1 MPFRRLLVV
10 LLAAAVVLP
19 SACLRPKKESS
30 LLAELQKPK
39 LPAPQPP
46 LPIAGGDSPSHGGV
60 QPPKFDPKTSNVPAL
75 PGMPGTAS
83 QPLPPPP
90 PSVPDSPPGESTKL
104 TPPARGASFP
114 INFQLNNA
122 TEAELEAVLASTD
135 DDDKRK
141 GILERLRERRQ
152 ERLKEKDKEKEK
164 DKPTL
169 PPATEPR
176 PPMPIPTPPKEEPKA
191 DPKVTP
197 AQGKE
202 LARNDLKAVRELLDV
217 AAKKNNATASFEAKL
232 VKREVVKGK
241 ELPAEE
247 AIYRFR
253 KDPLSVHIRV
263 VGDVGTGREVMWVK
277 GQNDNKMTLITGKGD
292 NILLGAGKKMT
303 MDPDDPLV
311 TVKSRYRIYEAG
323 MQRPIGALTKFVEQ
337 AEAGKRPAN
346 SIRYLGQVERKEY
359 KTKPNVVEVTLTAE
373 DDKFLPKGGK
383 RLYHFDADPKS
394 PSAGLPVL
402 VISLDHENKE
412 VEYYCFTDF
421 KLVGELTDADFDHSK
436 VGKKK

>member
-10 LLAAAVVLP
+10 LLAAVVVFP
-19 SACLRPKKESS
+19 SACLRPKKDSS

-46 LPIAGGDSPSHGGV
+46 LPIAGGDPPSPGGGV
-60 QPPKFDPKTSNVPAL
+60 QPPKFDPKTSTIPAL
-75 PGMPGTAS
+75 PNMPGTAS
-83 QPLPPPP
+83 QPLPTPPA
-90 PSVPDSPPGESTKL
+90 SVPDSPSGEGKPS
-104 TPPARGASFP
+104 ARGTSLP
-114 INFQLNNA
+114 INFRLENA
-122 TEAELEAVLASTD
+122 TEAQLEAMLDATD
-135 DDDKRK
+135 DPDQRK

-152 ERLKEKDKEKEK
+152 EKLKEKEREKDKEKQ
-164 DKPTL
+164 L

-176 PPMPIPTPPKEEPKA
+176 PPMPVPVPPRVEQPKV

-202 LARNDLKAVRELLDV
+202 PARNDLKAVRELLDA
-217 AAKKNNATASFEAKL
+217 AAKKNDATPSFEAKL

-241 ELPAEE
+241 EQPAEE

-277 GQNDNKMTLITGKGD
+277 GQNDNKMTIVTGKGD

-337 AEAGKRPAN
+337 AEAGKRPVD
-346 SIRYLGQVERKEY
+346 SVRYLGQVERKEY
-359 KTKPNVVEVTLTAE
+359 KAKLNVVEVTLTAE
-373 DDKFLPKGGK
+373 DDKFLPRGGK

-421 KLVGELTDADFDHSK
+421 KLVGELTDADFDHAK

>member
-1 MPFRRLLVV
+1 MQFRHLLVV
-10 LLAAAVVLP
+10 LLAAAVALP
-19 SACLRPKKESS
+19 SACLRPKRDSS

-46 LPIAGGDSPSHGGV
+46 LPVAGSDQPVPGGGV
-60 QPPKFDPKTSNVPAL
+60 QPPRFDPKTSNIPAL

-83 QPLPPPP
+83 QPLPTPPA
-90 PSVPDSPPGESTKL
+90 SVPDSPPGEGKPS
-104 TPPARGASFP
+104 ARGTGLQ
-114 INFQLNNA
+114 INSSLDNA
-122 TEAELEAVLASTD
+122 TEAQLVAMLDATD

-152 ERLKEKDKEKEK
+152 ERLKEKEKEKEK
-164 DKPTL
+164 DKPML

-176 PPMPIPTPPKEEPKA
+176 SPMPVPVPPKDDALPKA
-191 DPKVTP
+191 DPSVTP
-197 AQGKE
+197 AQGKAP
-202 LARNDLKAVRELLDV
+202 ARNDLKAVRELIDA
-217 AAKKNNATASFEAKL
+217 AAKKNDATSSFEARL

-241 ELPAEE
+241 EQPAEE

-253 KDPLSVHIRV
+253 KEPLSVHIRV

-277 GQNDNKMTLITGKGD
+277 GQNDNKMTIVTGKGD

-337 AEAGKRPAN
+337 AEAGKRPVD
-346 SIRYLGQVERKEY
+346 SIRYVGAVDRKEY
-359 KTKPNVVEVTLTAE
+359 KTKPNLVEVTLTAE

-383 RLYHFDADPKS
+383 RQYYFDADPKS

-421 KLVGELTDADFDHSK
+421 KLVGELTDADFDPAK

>member
-1 MPFRRLLVV
+1 MAGSRLLLVSAVTLSVV
-10 LLAAAVVLP
+10 GGG
-19 SACLRPKKESS
+19 CLKPKKESS
-30 LLAELQKPK
+30 LLAELNKPK

-46 LPIAGGDSPSHGGV
+46 LPTTGGEIPAAGGV
-60 QPPKFDPKTSNVPAL
+60 QPPKFDPKTSPVPAM

-83 QPLPPPP
+83 QPLPPD
-90 PSVPDSPPGESTKL
+90 SLPDSPQGK
-104 TPPARGASFP
+104 
-114 INFQLNNA
+114 A
-122 TEAELEAVLASTD
+122 TVAELEAQLAATAD
-135 DDDKRK
+135 PDERK
-141 GILERLRERRQ
+141 GILARLRERRQ
-152 ERLKEKDKEKEK
+152 EKLAEREKDKEKA
-164 DKPTL
+164 L

-176 PPMPIPTPPKEEPKA
+176 PPMPVPVPPKDDALPKA
-191 DPKVTP
+191 DPKFTP
-197 AQGKE
+197 AQAKE
-202 LARNDLKAVRELLDV
+202 PAKEPAKQPAKGDLKAVREVLD
-217 AAKKNNATASFEAKL
+217 AARKKNDATASFEAFL

-247 AIYRFR
+247 AVYRFR
-253 KDPLSVHIRV
+253 KEPLSVHIRV

-277 GQNDNKMTLITGKGD
+277 GQNDNKMTIVTGKGD

-337 AEAGKRPAN
+337 AEAGKRSADTV
-346 SIRYLGQVERKEY
+346 RYVGPVDRKEY
-359 KTKPNVVEVTLTAE
+359 KTKPVAVEVTLTAD

-383 RLYHFDADPKS
+383 RVYHFDADPKS
-394 PSAGLPVL
+394 PSFGLPVL
-402 VISLDHENKE
+402 VISLDHDNRE

-421 KLVGELTDADFDHSK
+421 KLVGELTDADFDPAK

>member
-1 MPFRRLLVV
+1 MSFRRLLVV
-10 LLAAAVVLP
+10 SLAVAIVLP
-19 SACLRPKKESS
+19 SACLRSRKEPSI
-30 LLAELQKPK
+30 LDELKKPK

-46 LPIAGGDSPSHGGV
+46 LPVTGGDPPAPTGGGV
-60 QPPKFDPKTSNVPAL
+60 QPPRFDPKTSPVPAL
-75 PGMPGTAS
+75 PGMPGSPS
-83 QPLPPPP
+83 QPLPPAT
-90 PSVPDSPPGESTKL
+90 VPDSPTGK
-104 TPPARGASFP
+104 ADDF
-114 INFQLNNA
+114 
-122 TEAELEAVLASTD
+122 STD
-135 DDDKRK
+135 ALLAAATPAERQALLAASDDDKR
-141 GILERLRERRQ
+141 GILERIRGRLQDRRKERE
-152 ERLKEKDKEKEK
+152 KEKEKEKEK
-164 DKPTL
+164 DNQL
-169 PPATEPR
+169 PPAIEPR
-176 PPMPIPTPPKEEPKA
+176 PPVAPPMPPKDDTQPKPKIELKA

-197 AQGKE
+197 VQAKE
-202 LARNDLKAVRELLDV
+202 PAANDLKAVRELLD
-217 AAKKNNATASFEAKL
+217 AAKKKNDATASFEARL

-253 KDPLSVHIRV
+253 KEPLSVHIRV

-311 TVKSRYRIYEAG
+311 TAKSRYRIYEAG

-337 AEAGKRPAN
+337 AEAGKRPAD
-346 SIRYLGQVERKEY
+346 SVRYLGPVDRKEY
-359 KTKPNVVEVTLTAE
+359 KTKPHVVEVTLTAD

-383 RLYHFDADPKS
+383 RVYHFDADPKS

-402 VISLDHENKE
+402 VISLDHEGRE

-421 KLVGELTDADFDHSK
+421 KLVGELTDADFDHTK
-436 VGKKK
+436 VGKKR

>member
-1 MPFRRLLVV
+1 MAGSRLLLVSAVTLSVV
-10 LLAAAVVLP
+10 GGG
-19 SACLRPKKESS
+19 CLKPKKESS
-30 LLAELQKPK
+30 LLAELNKPK

-46 LPIAGGDSPSHGGV
+46 LPTTGGEIPAAGGV
-60 QPPKFDPKTSNVPAL
+60 QPPKFDPKTSPVPAM

-83 QPLPPPP
+83 QPLPPD
-90 PSVPDSPPGESTKL
+90 SLPDSPQGK
-104 TPPARGASFP
+104 
-114 INFQLNNA
+114 A
-122 TEAELEAVLASTD
+122 TVAELEAQLAATAD
-135 DDDKRK
+135 PDERK
-141 GILERLRERRQ
+141 GILARLRERRQ
-152 ERLKEKDKEKEK
+152 EKLAEREKDKEKA
-164 DKPTL
+164 L

-176 PPMPIPTPPKEEPKA
+176 PPMPVPVPPKDDALPKA
-191 DPKVTP
+191 DPKFTP
-197 AQGKE
+197 AQAKE
-202 LARNDLKAVRELLDV
+202 PAKEPAKQPAKGDLKAVREVLD
-217 AAKKNNATASFEAKL
+217 AARKKNDATASFEAFL

-247 AIYRFR
+247 AVYRFR
-253 KDPLSVHIRV
+253 KEPLSVHIRV

-277 GQNDNKMTLITGKGD
+277 GQNDNKMTIVTGKGD

-337 AEAGKRPAN
+337 AEAGKRSADT
-346 SIRYLGQVERKEY
+346 IRYVGPVDRKEY
-359 KTKPNVVEVTLTAE
+359 KTKPVAVEVTLTAD

-383 RLYHFDADPKS
+383 RVYHFDADPKS
-394 PSAGLPVL
+394 PSFGLPVL
-402 VISLDHENKE
+402 VISLDHDNRE

-421 KLVGELTDADFDHSK
+421 KLVGELTDADFDPAK